1 MKKVII
7 SFLVALLSTT
17 TLSAIDY
24 RGFFDLKG
32 GSYTSVFN
40 ATIGVSTTHGIQL
53 NQNLYFGIG
62 ANLSLYPSDND
73 FDTGSQFA
81 LFGDIRYDFGLTK
94 KWSPYIDL
102 KLGSGINKE
111 YYTSDRVG
119 EGSGSHDYYDID
131 GNMLLINPSIGA
143 RLRLSSKCGL
153 NFGLSYIPFFYK
165 IHPYTRNNG
174 VEEYGEWKSK
184 ISNGIFFN
192 FGIDF

>member
-73 FDTGSQFA
+73 FDTGSHFA
-81 LFGDIRYDFGLTK
+81 LFGDIRYDMGLTK

-102 KLGSGINKE
+102 KLGSGLMKE
-111 YYTSDRVG
+111 YYFNHWAGD
-119 EGSGSHDYYDID
+119 ENKEID
-131 GNMLLINPSIGA
+131 GNMLLINPSVGA

-165 IHPYTRNNG
+165 TRAYTRG
-174 VEEYGEWKSK
+174 WDEDQSEYDYEEWKSS
-184 ISNGIFFN
+184 ISNGLFFN
-192 FGIDF
+192 IGIDF